1 MKIIEPSATFIK
13 QEGLDM
19 TSHVANIARVCYG
32 KDVDGNNPSST
43 GGLDKDNNLIKRLLD
58 SKHNSVFRHWIH
70 YFILPIN
77 SLAGIKFYHV
87 WGLNPYTRVNYVG
100 NNMYI
105 SFNHNFAID
114 HNDYYNS
121 IKEYE
126 VPYEH
131 FSNTEIGHHLCW
143 FTFKCVTQI
152 STSRE
157 FNRVSPNSITERST
171 RYCYEDGDIVRPHW
185 ITKEEADYINEHNSV
200 SNEWIYNNKR
210 LYKYIWSCVQGFS
223 DYKELILLGL
233 PRQDARGVLPL
244 DTKTVVVYTYPI
256 DVWKD
261 IIADRYYGKTGKPHG
276 NATVLAG
283 IIRNEINELGYN
295 L

>member
-1 MKIIEPSATFIK
+1 MKIVEPSAVFIK

-19 TSHVANIARVCYG
+19 TSHIANIARVCYG
-32 KDVDGNNPSST
+32 KDVDGSNPSPT

-77 SLAGIKFYHV
+77 NLDGIKFYHV
-87 WGLNPYTRVNYVG
+87 WGLSPYTRVNYYG
-100 NNMYI
+100 NSMYI

-114 HNDYYNS
+114 HKEYYNA

-126 VPYEH
+126 VTYEH
-131 FSNTEIGHHLCW
+131 FSNTEVGHSLCW
-143 FTFKCVTQI
+143 LTFKCVTQI

-157 FNRVSPNSITERST
+157 FNRVSPNNIIERST
-171 RYCYEDGDIVRPHW
+171 RYCYEDGNIVRPHW
-185 ITKEEADYINEHNSV
+185 ITKKEADYVNQNGVLCSQ
-200 SNEWIYNNKR
+200 WITDYKH
-210 LYKYIWSCVQGFS
+210 LYKYLYGCVEQFYR
-223 DYKELILLGL
+223 YKELILLGL

-244 DTKTVVVYTYPI
+244 DTKTIVVYTYPI
-256 DVWKD
+256 DVWKE
-261 IIADRYYGKTGKPHG
+261 IIANRYYGKTGKPHG
-276 NATVLAG
+276 NAEVLASL
-283 IIRNEINELGYN
+283 IRDEINELGYN

>member
-1 MKIIEPSATFIK
+1 MKIIEPSAIFIK

-43 GGLDKDNNLIKRLLD
+43 GGLDKDSNLIKRLLD

-100 NNMYI
+100 DSMYI
-105 SFNHNFAID
+105 SFNHNFTID
-114 HNDYYNS
+114 HKDYYNS

-131 FSNTEIGHHLCW
+131 FSNTEIGHHFCW

-171 RYCYEDGDIVRPHW
+171 RYCYEDGNIVRPYW
-185 ITKEEADYINEHNSV
+185 LKGNSPV
-200 SNEWIYNNKR
+200 EGEYLAICQSAFDNYHKLVDE
-210 LYKYIWSCVQGFS
+210 
-223 DYKELILLGL
+223 GL